1 MRIAVSGAH
10 SQGKSTFVHDWVAS
24 NSEYIREEEPF
35 RVLHAEGYD
44 IRFRQECHR
53 FDNGLQMYYNIS
65 RVNAYSDSSN
75 CVIFDR
81 CPVDYIAY
89 SQYTAN
95 YQTTDIDEGFVQ
107 MMVPAVRRALQQL
120 DWLVFFPVTD
130 DWPVEME
137 DDGIRPIDLS
147 YRQEVDAIFKQIY
160 RDQRFALMAKENG
173 PRLLELWGSREQ
185 RLERLQHA
193 IQPLF

>member
-1 MRIAVSGAH
+1 MRIAVTGAH
-10 SQGKSTFVHDWVAS
+10 SQGKSTFVRDWVACHPQ
-24 NSEYIREEEPF
+24 YIHEEEPF

-44 IRFRQECHR
+44 IRFHQESHR

-65 RVNAYSDSSN
+65 RVNAYSDPGD

-95 YQTTDIDEGFVQ
+95 HRTTDIDDAFVG
-107 MMVPAVRRALQQL
+107 MMIPAVRQSLQKL
-120 DWLVFFPVTD
+120 DWLIFFPVTN
-130 DWPVEME
+130 DWPVQME
-137 DDGIRPIDLS
+137 DDGIRPVDLS
-147 YRQEVDAIFKQIY
+147 YRDEVDAIFKQIY
-160 RDQRFALMAKENG
+160 RDQRWDVMPERQQ

-185 RLERLQHA
+185 RLQRLQQVLHK
-193 IQPLF
+193 PT

>member
-137 DDGIRPIDLS
+137 DDRIRPIDLS